1 MKLLNLFEGLK
12 FPIYSTR
19 EAELEKT
26 IDTSVTSAPEQQE
39 DNQLCGYNNTTLNY
53 DAYFTSRNEMIL
65 HCRKASYLPEITQAI
80 EEITN
85 EVFVFDEIENPVE
98 LNLDEIDLPDSIK
111 LKIFDS
117 FSKIL
122 YLLDFGEQSD
132 VLFKQFYTDGVL
144 NIETVFD
151 NARIREG
158 IKKLILLTPFNFN
171 SFIDPETGEKKY
183 AYLMNNQ
190 NRFSN
195 KSEFKVFLDDQIT
208 SVHSGIW
215 DINKQFTISYLTP
228 ALKTINNLNLIEES
242 LVIHRITRSPE
253 KRQFK
258 IPIKNLNKS
267 KAEEYLNAF
276 MNKFKQKKIYNTDTG
291 TIENRTRSISVIED
305 YWMPVDACLAL
316 DTKIK
321 LLDGRDLEL
330 SNIITE
336 VQSGKELWTYSTSPE
351 GRVVPGKISYAK
363 VTRKNAEVMKI
374 VLDND
379 EEIIATPD
387 HKFILRDG
395 TKCEAKDLVVGS
407 SLMAGYFKRK
417 KIYYSK
423 NTNGYMQIFDNELQK
438 YLTVHTL
445 VSDYFNGEKEK
456 TEVVHHIDMNKF
468 NNTPS
473 NLKIMD
479 KKEHWFF
486 HSKAGTN
493 AWNNANREEHCK
505 HLSIAMKE
513 YFATEEGKEL
523 IKRNT
528 KKRRF
533 RYENDPV
540 YKENILKGAEKR
552 KEKIEELKKTDYELY
567 TKKFRSALGRKQAS
581 KLAFNEIVFNI
592 FKDVVDSLIHTGP
605 STQDIINELSKN
617 ELFLNEIKQTNV
629 IKANWFFGKHTLKKM
644 LKQFK
649 YSGLKEYIIETYGY
663 YFVKNQFSSEPIP
676 YNHKVKEIIYLD
688 ERMDTGTISVDKEEV
703 YHNYHNFLL
712 SSGVFV
718 MNSGVG
724 PTVEILQG
732 STQNFSTFEDVD
744 YFTNKVYK
752 ALHIP
757 LNRRAPDSRHT
768 IGNQIDIEKDELK
781 FFKFILKLRKRF
793 NGLFIDLLKK
803 DLIATNVLS
812 IDDWRS
818 IQDKI
823 KFRYANS
830 NEYSEIKNNQI
841 LSMRIDTA
849 NSAQSLVE
857 GKLLSNEY
865 IQKKILQLSEE
876 DIEEIRNQNTVDT
889 TKKDDDI
896 EPDSFDGGFEPESMS
911 DDNFDFNSSEEPESP
926 TDETINKTNETEN
939 SNDAEKE

>member
-26 IDTSVTSAPEQQE
+26 IDTSETSAPEQQE
-39 DNQLCGYNNTTLNY
+39 ENQLSSLGGYNNTTLNY

-65 HCRKASYLPEITQAI
+65 HCRKASYLPEIVQAI

-85 EVFVFDEIENPVE
+85 EVFVFDEIEDPVE
-98 LNLDEIDLPDSIK
+98 LNLDDIDLPDSIK
-111 LKIFDS
+111 TKFFDS
-117 FSKIL
+117 FKKIL

-183 AYLMNNQ
+183 AYLLNNQ

-208 SVHSGIW
+208 SINSGIW

-253 KRQFK
+253 KRQYK
-258 IPIKNLNKS
+258 IPIKKMNKS

-291 TIENRTRSISVIED
+291 TIENRTRSISVLED
-305 YWMPVDACLAL
+305 YWMPVD
-316 DTKIK
+316 
-321 LLDGRDLEL
+321 
-330 SNIITE
+330 
-336 VQSGKELWTYSTSPE
+336 
-351 GRVVPGKISYAK
+351 
-363 VTRKNAEVMKI
+363 
-374 VLDND
+374 
-379 EEIIATPD
+379 
-387 HKFILRDG
+387 
-395 TKCEAKDLVVGS
+395 
-407 SLMAGYFKRK
+407 
-417 KIYYSK
+417 
-423 NTNGYMQIFDNELQK
+423 
-438 YLTVHTL
+438 
-445 VSDYFNGEKEK
+445 
-456 TEVVHHIDMNKF
+456 
-468 NNTPS
+468 
-473 NLKIMD
+473 
-479 KKEHWFF
+479 
-486 HSKAGTN
+486 
-493 AWNNANREEHCK
+493 
-505 HLSIAMKE
+505 
-513 YFATEEGKEL
+513 
-523 IKRNT
+523 
-528 KKRRF
+528 
-533 RYENDPV
+533 EN
-540 YKENILKGAEKR
+540 
-552 KEKIEELKKTDYELY
+552 
-567 TKKFRSALGRKQAS
+567 
-581 KLAFNEIVFNI
+581 
-592 FKDVVDSLIHTGP
+592 
-605 STQDIINELSKN
+605 
-617 ELFLNEIKQTNV
+617 
-629 IKANWFFGKHTLKKM
+629 
-644 LKQFK
+644 
-649 YSGLKEYIIETYGY
+649 
-663 YFVKNQFSSEPIP
+663 
-676 YNHKVKEIIYLD
+676 
-688 ERMDTGTISVDKEEV
+688 
-703 YHNYHNFLL
+703 
-712 SSGVFV
+712 
-718 MNSGVG
+718 GVG

-757 LNRRAPDSRHT
+757 LNRRAPDSRTT

-841 LSMRIDTA
+841 IGMRIDTA
-849 NSAQSLVE
+849 NSAQSLVDQ
-857 GKLLSNEY
+857 KMLSSVY
-865 IQKKILQLSEE
+865 VQKNILQLTEE
-876 DIEEIRNQNTVDT
+876 EIEEIRNQNTT
-889 TKKDDDI
+889 EPSKKDDEI
-896 EPDSFDGGFEPESMS
+896 EPDSFDGGFDSSSMG
-911 DDNFDFNSSEEPESP
+911 DDNFEFDSSTDEP
-926 TDETINKTNETEN
+926 TDTINKTNEEPEKEN
-939 SNDAEKE
+939 SNDVEKE